1 MRKVSLITVYIF
13 IFVSLLTAQT
23 TKNVVVKGFGG
34 IYVMHNEDESIRI
47 VSEKAD
53 GNVLDTTIYEAYQDF
68 KLHYYAADKDTDVD
82 FEFQLHDRI
91 KNSWKQDVPNKTL
104 VVSDLHGRLDA
115 FVAIL
120 KGNGV
125 VDDNLNWIYGNNQ
138 LVFIGDIFDRGRDD
152 NGIAWLVY
160 KLEKEADDAGG
171 ALNFILG
178 NHEDL
183 VLKDDLRYVH
193 EDHFVFS
200 SKAGIPYSELYSVDT
215 ELGRWLRD
223 SYLIVTV
230 GADLFVHGGLST
242 ELVDKRYKIGEINEL
257 GWRFVGFPTKV
268 KNELHSRN
276 ERLFGSDGAIWYRGL
291 VRDSESRPGI
301 SSEDL
306 DKVLKYYKADR
317 IIVGHSEVDEI
328 DWRYDGRVIAVNVRH
343 NRNLYEN
350 RTAALLIENGQYY
363 SVNYTGDRVLLSK

>member
-1 MRKVSLITVYIF
+1 MRKFSLVIFYIF
-13 IFVSLLTAQT
+13 ISVSLLTAQ
-23 TKNVVVKGFGG
+23 NVVIEGFGG
-34 IYVMHNEDESIRI
+34 IYVMHNDDESIRI

-53 GNVLDTTIYEAYQDF
+53 GNVLDTTIYEGYEDF

-82 FEFQLHDRI
+82 FEFQLHNRI
-91 KNSWKQDVPNKTL
+91 KNSWKQDGSEKTL

-125 VDDNLNWIYGNNQ
+125 VDDNLNWIYGKNQ

-160 KLEKEADDAGG
+160 KLEKQADDAGG
-171 ALNFILG
+171 RLDFILG

-200 SKAGIPYSELYSVDT
+200 SKAGIPYSELYATNT

-230 GADLFVHGGLST
+230 GNDLLVHAGLST
-242 ELVDKRYKIGEINEL
+242 EMVDKSYKIGEMNEL
-257 GWRFVGFPTKV
+257 GWRFFGFPTKT

-276 ERLFGSDGAIWYRGL
+276 ERLFGSAGVIWYRGL
-291 VRDSESRPGI
+291 VTDSESRPGI

-343 NRNLYEN
+343 YKNLNDN
-350 RTAALLIENGQYY
+350 RTAALLIENGKYY
-363 SVNYTGDRVLLSK
+363 SVNYTGDKVLLGI